1 MACIVF
7 SVDETLSR
15 RPVVSND
22 RVADFAESNSD
33 LAPAFGSFN
42 PRRGPEAVAEARGLV
57 ASGKDSR
64 LEISSALAAIFAQRP
79 GRLSAL
85 GSICGSP
92 PPGHLSYR
100 TQRNWQWH
108 AGRRRRALEVWQS
121 YAVDFPDMPII
132 MAHPAFPW
140 QDEAIS
146 ICLHKPEVWDRSI
159 RMVAE
164 ILFAHPG
171 AIRQYAAET
180 QSPVW
185 FRLSPDS
192 SRPLV
197 IGFRPNRHPGR
208 GTSLDF
214 ERECREVVSFE
225 WNGGRVVRLTRIER
239 VSRHDQAAENCWV
252 RKEWGGVQPHLC
264 HR

>member
-1 MACIVF
+1 MAILCQLTDV
-7 SVDETLSR
+7 
-15 RPVVSND
+15 
-22 RVADFAESNSD
+22 
-33 LAPAFGSFN
+33 
-42 PRRGPEAVAEARGLV
+42 
-57 ASGKDSR
+57 
-64 LEISSALAAIFAQRP
+64 
-79 GRLSAL
+79 
-85 GSICGSP
+85 
-92 PPGHLSYR
+92 
-100 TQRNWQWH
+100 
-108 AGRRRRALEVWQS
+108 
-121 YAVDFPDMPII
+121 AVDFPDMPII

-146 ICLHKPEVWDRSI
+146 ICVHKPQVWDRSI

-185 FRLSPDS
+185 FRLSPDY

-197 IGFRPNRHPGR
+197 IGFRQNRHPGR

-225 WNGGRVVRLTRIER
+225 WNGGRVVRPTRIER
-239 VSRHDQAAENCWV
+239 VSPHDQAAENCWV
-252 RKEWGGVQPHLC
+252 WKEWKGAQPHFC